1 MTDGDSLPAC
11 RKRRIKCD
19 EGKPICNNCIKS
31 KRQCEGY
38 NQRVVFKSPLG
49 AIPGGPFGPLPPYHH
64 HPDPTEAA
72 LVNAQLSAAQGKAS
86 SSSQGPLPIIAPKPP
101 SSDYGVP
108 QYQYLGAYPGLHRV
122 NSASLGLGIHH
133 PHYMMGAMSPECYY
147 AQSSLGM
154 TTSPTQ
160 MSQPDLFDFQIP
172 PQQPTPNFTLPDRRH
187 TAHASFERPVVSPTM
202 VFTPPSS
209 LPQSAEFELSET
221 GEVWVLDEDSD
232 ALESDDEDFLNHE
245 TNGSSSNDIVPLV
258 ANYLHAPLNLYGT
271 QARPFYSLA
280 DDNVLVNYMPSPAD
294 TPLNNPKTATIFWHF
309 VNITAATINPYE
321 RNRPD
326 PQRMLSNDPIPKSHQ
341 HIWTCELPQSTHH
354 CKNRRLTSFT

>member
-221 GEVWVLDEDSD
+221 GEAWVLDEDSD
-232 ALESDDEDFLNHE
+232 ALESDDEDFLIHE

-271 QARPFYSLA
+271 QARPFYSLS

-341 HIWTCELPQSTHH
+341 HIWTCELP
-354 CKNRRLTSFT
+354 